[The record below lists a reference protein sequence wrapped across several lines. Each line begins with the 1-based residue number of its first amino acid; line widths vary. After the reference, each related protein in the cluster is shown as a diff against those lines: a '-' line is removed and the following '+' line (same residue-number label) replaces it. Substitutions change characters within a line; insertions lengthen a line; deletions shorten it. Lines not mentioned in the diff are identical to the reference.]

1 MAEVLALRKGGNLR
15 KGIMGLEAETGLGGN
30 CLRHLSLML
39 IPNILGKCP
48 LHRGGRDLDEV
59 VRQPMLGKVIVSW
72 AGKNLYCF

>member
-1 MAEVLALRKGGNLR
+1 
-15 KGIMGLEAETGLGGN
+15 
-30 CLRHLSLML
+30 ML
-39 IPNILGKCP
+39 IPDILGKSP